1 MIAQKNMHCVVIGL
15 GSIGRRHATNLAS
28 AHPDARFTFVRHE
41 RTTDE
46 FTTAVNARVV
56 RDLKDVIDD
65 DAGLAILATPSA
77 NHIDALPALI
87 DRGWRLLV
95 EKPIVTSL
103 ADCDAI
109 AARLET
115 APRAVRVA
123 GFNLRYLPALRS
135 MREHVGRLGRV
146 ARASFICGQWLPDWR
161 PGTDYRESYSADAG
175 RGGGVELDLS
185 HEFDVARWFFGD
197 LGVDFARGGRFSGLD
212 LRANDTSV
220 SVLSPARNDAP
231 VVTVAVDY
239 VARRRVRWYEVVG
252 DHGRV
257 EWNLDDG
264 LRVYTNSA
272 GPELV
277 QAPLQP
283 NDITDTYTDML
294 TAVLSATGPDDLG
307 AAQSL
312 TDGLASTRL
321 ALEVRDIG
329 SNA

>member
-1 MIAQKNMHCVVIGL
+1 MHFVIVGL
-15 GSIGRRHATNLAS
+15 GSIGRRHAANLAS
-28 AHPDARFTFVRHE
+28 AHPDARFTFVRHSGTE
-41 RTTDE
+41 DE
-46 FTTAVNARVV
+46 FTASLGARVV

-65 DAGLAILATPSA
+65 DADLAIIATPSA

-103 ADCDAI
+103 ADCDVI
-109 AARLET
+109 AARLVS

-135 MREHVGRLGRV
+135 MREHVGGLGRTV
-146 ARASFICGQWLPDWR
+146 RASFICGQWLPDWR

-197 LGVDFARGGRFSGLD
+197 LGVDFAKGGHFSGLD
-212 LRANDTSV
+212 LRANDASV
-220 SVLSPARNDAP
+220 SVLSPVSDDAP
-231 VVTVAVDY
+231 LVTVAVDY
-239 VARRRVRWYEVVG
+239 VARRRVRWYEVVAEN
-252 DHGRV
+252 GRV

-264 LRVYTNSA
+264 LRVYTTSA
-272 GPELV
+272 GAELV
-277 QAPLQP
+277 QPPLEP

-294 TAVLSATGPDDLG
+294 TAVLSAPGPDDLG

-321 ALEVRDIG
+321 ALEVRDTG
-329 SNA
+329 GNS

>member
-1 MIAQKNMHCVVIGL
+1 MRHFVVIGL
-15 GSIGRRHATNLAS
+15 GSIGRRHATNLATT
-28 AHPDARFTFVRHE
+28 HPDARFTFVRHRGEADGFSE
-41 RTTDE
+41 RLGARIVTKLDDVLDDETD
-46 FTTAVNARVV
+46 
-56 RDLKDVIDD
+56 
-65 DAGLAILATPSA
+65 LAILATPSA
-77 NHIDALPALI
+77 NHIDVLPALI
-87 DRGWRLLV
+87 DRGWPLLV

-109 AARLET
+109 GARLET
-115 APRAVRVA
+115 APPAVRVA
-123 GFNLRYLPALRS
+123 GFNLRYLPALRA
-135 MREHVGRLGRV
+135 MREHVGQLGRIV
-146 ARASFICGQWLPDWR
+146 RASFICGQWLPDWR

-185 HEFDVARWFFGD
+185 HEFDAARWFFGE

-220 SVLSPARNDAP
+220 SVLSPAGQNSP

-252 DHGRV
+252 EHGRA

-264 LRVYTNSA
+264 LRLYTDGS

-277 QAPLQP
+277 AAPVGP
-283 NDITDTYTDML
+283 NDMSETYVDML
-294 TAVLSATGPDDLG
+294 RAVLTATGPDDLG
-307 AAQSL
+307 SAQTL
-312 TDGLASTRL
+312 TDGLASSRL

-329 SNA
+329 SCA